1 MSLQKSH
8 LLKSAEQSLRKV
20 PILQPADALLLY
32 FPSIIQKKP
41 KGFKI
46 NKPQFSFNT
55 NTTSFSQNQD
65 LSYNVELHF

>member
-1 MSLQKSH
+1 M
-8 LLKSAEQSLRKV
+8 
-20 PILQPADALLLY
+20 
-32 FPSIIQKKP
+32 
-41 KGFKI
+41 